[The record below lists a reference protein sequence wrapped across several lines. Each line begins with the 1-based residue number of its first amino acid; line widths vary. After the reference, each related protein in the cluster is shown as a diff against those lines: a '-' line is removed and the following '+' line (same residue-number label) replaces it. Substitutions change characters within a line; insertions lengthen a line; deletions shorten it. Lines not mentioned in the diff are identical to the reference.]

1 MKGRFA
7 TRPRPALFRALGR
20 QDPPRIVRIGNLC
33 YKRQE
38 VFKHDSWAATALY
51 RGGEDGAPPCAV
63 CKFHRVAPV
72 CGLPMHWFGV
82 WMAQRERQLLARLA
96 DLPVVPR
103 LLPAVTAEDGTS
115 LPHAIARE
123 YIPGRPL
130 DRDVPLGPDFFT
142 QLRHALAEMHRR
154 GIAYVDLHK
163 RENIIVGWNGQPYL
177 VDFQI
182 SWNHRWEGSGPALPV
197 GQSWT
202 WRLAERVFSALC
214 QADFYHLEKHIRRV
228 QGSRGPRIPPPEWVR
243 WHRAVAVPF
252 RELRRRL
259 LVLCGIRSGRGAA
272 TTEQFVEVAF
282 RSSDT
287 VRSAA
292 A

>member
-1 MKGRFA
+1 MRGRFA

-20 QDPPRIVRIGNLC
+20 QDPPRIVRIGDRC
-33 YKRQE
+33 YRREE

-51 RGGEDGAPPCAV
+51 ISCEAGAPHCVV

-72 CGLPMHWFGV
+72 CGVPMHWFGV
-82 WMAQRERQLLARLA
+82 WMAQHERRLLKRLA

-103 LLPAVTAEDGTS
+103 LLPTVTAEDGTPI
-115 LPHAIARE
+115 PHAIARE

-130 DRDVPLGPDFFT
+130 DRDVPLRPDFFT

-182 SWNHRWEGSGPALPV
+182 SWDHRRPGSEPALS
-197 GQSWT
+197 GCQSWS

-228 QGSRGPRIPPPEWVR
+228 QGSREPRIPPPKWIR
-243 WHRAVAVPF
+243 WHRTVAVPF

-259 LVLCGIRSGRGAA
+259 LILCGIRSGRGAA
-272 TTEQFVEVAF
+272 ATEQFVEVAF